1 MNFKKEEIAVD
12 AKKRKIGIIIAV
24 VLGSFMFMYLTGI
37 VGQILSGYNAWM
49 AQDGM
54 SGNAIMPE
62 INFGFLYCI
71 VNMFTPEGMKGA
83 ALIGVISIAIIAVYM
98 LHNRFDIGK
107 SDERNFRRST
117 RGTYGTAGWME
128 PKDMKQVLEVT
139 TPAQARGTILGEKDG
154 KVLCLPEN
162 TNLAKHIAVFG
173 ATGTMKSRAFV
184 RNLLFQAIK
193 RGESVVCT
201 DPKAEIYELK
211 NLFTDNGYET
221 RVFNLVS
228 PDHSDSWNCMADLNG
243 DTMTAQILTDIIIEN
258 TVDEDSKSD
267 HFWDYNET
275 NLLKAL
281 ILYIDLDPARG
292 PEHKHLPAVYQ
303 LLTQYSEKQ
312 LIALFD
318 RLPISH
324 PAKAPFNLYK
334 NCSDNVRA
342 GVISGL
348 GTRLQVMQS
357 EAIKRI
363 TSRSDIDLTLPGKKK
378 CAYFL
383 ILSDQDNSLS
393 FLSSLFFS
401 SLFMKLVRYADS
413 TRKKRCKIPV
423 NIVLEEANTCGSIHE
438 LHIKLSSIRSRH
450 LIVSMVIQN
459 LAQLKNRYPKDKWA
473 EILGNMDT
481 QLMLGCTD
489 EVTAEMVSRRS
500 GDMTV
505 EVDSS
510 MTMRKTIAI
519 AQVIPEYRAMEGQGR
534 RRVLTPDEVLRLPN
548 DEMLI
553 MIRGHNIL
561 KARKF
566 DYTHHPMAKKIKP
579 CSIYDYYGTHFNDE
593 PDCDIS
599 LGPQEN
605 SESEIPVPG
614 KTINMPSPDTAL
626 TGSPLYGSAKPPD
639 EF

>member
-1 MNFKKEEIAVD
+1 
-12 AKKRKIGIIIAV
+12 V
-24 VLGSFMFMYLTGI
+24 VLGLIAFMYLSGV
-37 VGQILSGYNAWM
+37 VGQMLSGYNTWLAE
-49 AQDGM
+49 DGM
-54 SGNAIMPE
+54 LGNAVMPA
-62 INFGFLYCI
+62 IDFGFFHCTRI
-71 VNMFTPEGMKGA
+71 MFTPDGMKGA
-83 ALIGVISIAIIAVYM
+83 AFIGVTSIAIVAVYM
-98 LHNRFDIGK
+98 LHNRFDTGK
-107 SDERNFRRST
+107 SDERNFRRSA

-128 PKDMKQVLEVT
+128 PKDMKEVLEVT
-139 TPAQARGTILGEKDG
+139 TPEKARGTILGEKNG

-162 TNLAKHIAVFG
+162 THLAKHIAVFG

-201 DPKAEIYELK
+201 DPKGEIYELK
-211 NLFTDNGYET
+211 NLFADNGYET

-275 NLLKAL
+275 NLLKSL
-281 ILYIDLDPARG
+281 ILYIDLDATRDS
-292 PEHKHLPAVYQ
+292 EHKHLPAVYQ
-303 LLTQYSEKQ
+303 LITQHNEKQ

-324 PAKAPFNLYK
+324 PAKAPFNLFK

-413 TRKKRCKIPV
+413 TRKKRCKVPV

-438 LHIKLSSIRSRH
+438 LHIKLSSIRSRR

-459 LAQLKNRYPKDKWA
+459 LAQLKNRYPKDRWA

-489 EVTAEMVSRRS
+489 EVTAEMVSKRS

-505 EVDSS
+505 EVNSS
-510 MTMRKTIAI
+510 MTMRKTMAI
-519 AQVIPEYRAMEGQGR
+519 AQMIPEYRAMEGQGR

-561 KARKF
+561 KAKKF
-566 DYTHHPMAKKIKP
+566 DYSRHPLAKEIRP

-593 PDCDIS
+593 PVCDIS
-599 LGPQEN
+599 LGPKEN
-605 SESEIPVPG
+605 PEPEIPVPQQ
-614 KTINMPSPDTAL
+614 TVNMPAPNKTL